1 MHDLP
6 IRKQGASCDL
16 GVAKAQI
23 LAFAG
28 GRELLYLG
36 LRDLIETAA
45 CVPWP
50 GRQRADLPRIDGI
63 KCRALHQLRQ
73 QRREGARAVE

>member
-6 IRKQGASCDL
+6 VGQQGASRDL
-16 GVAKAQI
+16 RVAKAQS
-23 LAFAG
+23 LAFAD

-36 LRDLIETAA
+36 LRDLIEKAA